1 MFSLKDVW
9 GQPKR
14 LILLEALL
22 MLGFIGW
29 VDYITKWEVSF
40 LIFYALPIALVV
52 WGVNQH
58 AGFLFAVLCSFAWGI
73 AQIPDSPFQTAFGLV
88 WGGLNRMFYF
98 FVVVVAVSTV
108 KASKEKDRARIVALE
123 REQELEREIL
133 RVSEQEQ
140 RRIGR
145 DLHDGLGPHL
155 AAIRYA
161 ATLLAQE
168 LRKHDMPEAETAEKL
183 QAMAGDAGSL
193 TRGIARGIFPAR
205 LDSVG
210 LPAALEEFAANISKT
225 TGKSVTF
232 CASGD
237 IEFPDPEDATHIYRI
252 VQEAVNNAL
261 KHGAAE
267 HVSVILS
274 KDGGA
279 FNLSIVDDGKGM
291 SPSAAAAP
299 GMGLQ
304 SMRYRAHAL
313 KGELTIESRP
323 NEGTII
329 SCRIP
334 GAQPTSSTAPS

>member
-1 MFSLKDVW
+1 MFSLKDIW
-9 GQPKR
+9 EQPKR
-14 LILLEALL
+14 LILFEGFLL
-22 MLGFIGW
+22 LGLIGW
-29 VDYITKWEVSF
+29 LDYITRWELSF
-40 LIFYALPIALVV
+40 LVFYALPIALVV

-73 AQIPDSPFQTAFGLV
+73 AQIPDSLFQTTFGLI
-88 WGGLNRMFYF
+88 WGGLNRLFYF
-98 FVVVVAVSTV
+98 FVVVVAVSAV
-108 KASKEKDRARIVALE
+108 KASKEKDRARIGALE
-123 REQELEREIL
+123 RERKLEREIL

-168 LRKHDMPEAETAEKL
+168 LGKRNLPEAETAEKL
-183 QAMAGDAGSL
+183 QAMAGDAASL

-225 TGKSVTF
+225 TGKSVTV
-232 CASGD
+232 CSSGNVQFSD
-237 IEFPDPEDATHIYRI
+237 PDDATHIYRI

-274 KDGGA
+274 EDGGA

-291 SPSAAAAP
+291 SPSAAASP

-313 KGELTIESRP
+313 KSELTIESRP
-323 NEGTII
+323 NEGTMI

-334 GAQPTSSTAPS
+334 RALPTSSTAPS